1 MSPRKAPPFQA
12 IVWIALYCLMVA
24 LSAWHP
30 ADTLTWW
37 LEIFPS
43 AIGVVVLAAT
53 FRRFPLSPLL
63 YWIILFHS
71 AILYMGG
78 HYTYAETPFP
88 NLFGDL
94 FGAGR
99 NNFDK
104 IGHFFQGVTPAL
116 LTRELL
122 IRTSPLA
129 PSKWLSFVSVS
140 VALAFSAFYEFI
152 EWWTAV
158 LGGASSEAFLGTQ
171 GYVWDT
177 QSDMFMALI
186 GATVAIAALWKLQ
199 DRQIAKIRSGGR
211 I

>member
-1 MSPRKAPPFQA
+1 V
-12 IVWIALYCLMVA
+12 IVWIALYILMVA

-43 AIGVVVLAAT
+43 AIGVAILAIT

-63 YWIILFHS
+63 YWIILVHS
-71 AILYMGG
+71 AILYTGG
-78 HYTYAETPFP
+78 HYTYALTPFP

-94 FGAGR
+94 FTHGR

-116 LTRELL
+116 LARELL

-129 PSKWLSFVSVS
+129 PSKWLSFVCVS
-140 VALAFSAFYEFI
+140 IALAFSAFYEFI
-152 EWWTAV
+152 EWWVAV
-158 LGGASSEAFLGTQ
+158 LGGATSEAFLGTQ

-177 QSDMFMALI
+177 QTDMFMAFV
-186 GATVAIAALWKLQ
+186 GAIIAIAALWKLQ
-199 DRQIAKIRSGGR
+199 DRQIAKIRAGGR

>member
-1 MSPRKAPPFQA
+1 V
-12 IVWIALYCLMVA
+12 IVWIALYILMVA

-43 AIGVVVLAAT
+43 AIGVAILAIT

-63 YWIILFHS
+63 YWIILVHS

-78 HYTYAETPFP
+78 HYTYALTPFP

-116 LTRELL
+116 IARELL

-129 PSKWLSFVSVS
+129 PSKWLSFVCVS
-140 VALAFSAFYEFI
+140 IALAFSAFYEFI
-152 EWWTAV
+152 EWWVALV
-158 LGGASSEAFLGTQ
+158 GGGASDSFLGTQ

-177 QSDMFMALI
+177 QTDMFMAFV
-186 GATVAIAALWKLQ
+186 GATIAIAALWKLQ
-199 DRQIAKIRSGGR
+199 DKQIAKIRAGGR